1 MMKPVKNT
9 SLLRHRKTLPLWLAG
24 SACTAVMFL
33 GLSAGT
39 EARQTV
45 VEGLDCVVEPS
56 TVVELGTS
64 VPGLLAHH
72 AVDRGDFVARGDVIG
87 ELESGVERS
96 SLAIA
101 LATVDQKAALE
112 LRELGVA
119 FSERTLRRNTS
130 LVRTASISAQDLDQ
144 VETETRVAELQL
156 AQERESHRLAQ
167 LEVERAREILQRR
180 RIVSPIDGT
189 VVDRYKSPGE
199 YVDGDPV
206 FKLAQL
212 DPLHV
217 EVIVP
222 LDYLGQIEAGMPASI
237 NVLAPGF
244 DQRRLDAR
252 VHRIDSLA
260 DAASGTFGVRVVL
273 DNPDHKIPGGVR
285 CQIDFH
291 PG

>member
-1 MMKPVKNT
+1 MMKPLTINT
-9 SLLRHRKTLPLWLAG
+9 SSRYRTALPLWLAG
-24 SACTAVMFL
+24 AACSAVMLL
-33 GLSAGT
+33 GVSAGT
-39 EARQTV
+39 QARQTV

-56 TVVELGTS
+56 TVVELAAPAS
-64 VPGLLAHH
+64 GLLASYD
-72 AVDRGDFVARGDVIG
+72 VDRGDFVSKGDVIG

-101 LATVDQKAALE
+101 LATAEHHAALK
-112 LRELGVA
+112 LRELGAA
-119 FSERTLRRNTS
+119 FSERTLERNTS

-144 VETETRVAELQL
+144 VETENEVAQLQL
-156 AQERESHRLAQ
+156 EQELESHRLAA
-167 LEVERAREILQRR
+167 LEVERARAILQRR

-199 YVDGDPV
+199 FVDGDAV

-244 DQRRLDAR
+244 DQRRLEAR

-260 DAASGTFGVRVVL
+260 DAASATFGVRVLL
-273 DNPDHKIPGGVR
+273 DNPDLSIPGGVR